1 MVVPFIFLG
10 RHATCEDNNI
20 KKDADIRTQV
30 IEGFSYNE
38 MLHRDDPN
46 EDNDGAPSHPSSPT
60 PNENGVWDQR
70 PHLDLNVLTPKD
82 MSLITVTAF
91 GRDDITDFISE
102 VRLVP
107 PMVLAFGIGLG

>member
-1 MVVPFIFLG
+1 MP
-10 RHATCEDNNI
+10 CDDNNI
-20 KKDADIRTQV
+20 KKDADIYTQV

-46 EDNDGAPSHPSSPT
+46 EDNDGTPSNPSSPT
-60 PNENGVWDQR
+60 PNENGVWGQR

-102 VRLVP
+102 VRLVT
-107 PMVLAFGIGLG
+107 LWYLLSG